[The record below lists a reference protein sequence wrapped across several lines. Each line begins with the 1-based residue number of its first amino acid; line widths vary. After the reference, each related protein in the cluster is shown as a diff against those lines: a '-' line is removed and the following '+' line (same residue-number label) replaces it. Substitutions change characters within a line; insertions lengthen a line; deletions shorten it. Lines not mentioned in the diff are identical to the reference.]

1 MTACRLIRRSIQ
13 QAKSQNVLQQSL
25 KSLTPYQ
32 QNITFLYVKD
42 SFKATLSN
50 TLILGMGQNKALIIF
65 ALLTNTT

>member
-1 MTACRLIRRSIQ
+1 MTACRLIMRSIQ

-32 QNITFLYVKD
+32 QNITLLYVKD